1 LIVDVPTELDDT
13 SADLL
18 RQLAAHRGEEIHE
31 HSSGIF
37 SRRRAKR

>member
-1 LIVDVPTELDDT
+1 VPTELDDT

-18 RQLAAHRGEEIHE
+18 RQLAAHRGEEIQE
-31 HSSGIF
+31 HSGGIF